1 MKMKLT
7 NKFALFV
14 IPIVVGVLALAPVL
28 AATPAASA
36 RRNPLQNI
44 PVTGTVASGGTFRG
58 TLDIVSFQANEAG
71 TGLLATG
78 LLDGT
83 IRTPVGNQT
92 VRDYLVTG
100 IPVTLPSANDGP
112 AAPDRRC
119 AILDLSLGPLDLN
132 LLGLVI
138 HLDEINLT
146 IDAVSGPGNLL
157 GNLLC
162 AIVGLLDG
170 NPFGGLFGQIA
181 DLLNRIIDL
190 LGN

>member
-1 MKMKLT
+1 MKSKLT
-7 NKFALFV
+7 TRFALFV
-14 IPIVVGVLALAPVL
+14 IPVVIGVLALAPVL

-36 RRNPLQNI
+36 KRSPLQNI
-44 PVTGTVASGGTFRG
+44 PVTGTVVGGGTFRG
-58 TLDIVSFQANEAG
+58 LLDIVSFEPNAAG
-71 TGLLATG
+71 TGLVANG

-83 IRTPVGNQT
+83 ITTPAGTQT
-92 VRDYLVTG
+92 VTNEFVSGL
-100 IPVTLPSANDGP
+100 PVTLPSADNGSL
-112 AAPDRRC
+112 APNRTC

-138 HLDEINLT
+138 HLDEVNLT

-162 AIVGLLDG
+162 AIVHLLDG
-170 NPFGGLFGQIA
+170 NPLGDILGQIT

-190 LGN
+190 LG

>member
-1 MKMKLT
+1 MKNKLT
-7 NKFALFV
+7 TRFAMFIVPVV
-14 IPIVVGVLALAPVL
+14 IGVLALAPALV
-28 AATPAASA
+28 ATPAASA
-36 RRNPLQNI
+36 RKNPLQNI

-58 TLDIVSFQANEAG
+58 TLDIVSFQPDAAG
-71 TGLLATG
+71 TGLVATG

-83 IRTPVGNQT
+83 ITTPSGTQRVT
-92 VRDYLVTG
+92 DELLTG
-100 IPVTLPSANDGP
+100 IPVHLPTAANGA
-112 AAPDRRC
+112 AAPNRTC

-162 AIVGLLDG
+162 AIAGLLDG
-170 NPFGGLFGQIA
+170 GLGGVLGQIA

-190 LGN
+190 LG